1 MSDPLSTTTEMD
13 MRRQSGKSSRK
24 TGARR
29 SHTGRVRLFRSDRLE
44 RLTVMTP
51 RAFAVT
57 WGLLLL
63 LVGWA
68 SWTVRGGASPPAWLG
83 LVALGLLGWSLFE
96 YAMHR
101 FLFHLEPR
109 SAFGRRLGF
118 IMHGNHHQDPGDP
131 HRSMMPLVVSLPW
144 SAAIWGAAVLLF
156 GRAGTIFFLGF
167 AIGYVGYDSI
177 HYACHQLPVKG
188 RVLRALRRHH
198 LRHHF
203 GREEGHYAITAIWW
217 DRVFGTHVAGKRVS
231 GVPEKRATA

>member
-1 MSDPLSTTTEMD
+1 MPRQGRTPN
-13 MRRQSGKSSRK
+13 RR

-29 SHTGRVRLFRSDRLE
+29 AQPQRLRLFRSDRLE

-51 RAFAVT
+51 RAFAAT
-57 WGLLLL
+57 WGLLLP
-63 LVGWA
+63 LVAWA
-68 SWTVRGGASPPAWLG
+68 GSGAASLPAWFA
-83 LVALGLLGWSLFE
+83 LVALGLVGWSLFE

-118 IMHGNHHQDPGDP
+118 IMHGNHHEDPGDP
-131 HRSMMPLVVSLPW
+131 HRSMMPLAVSLPW
-144 SAAIWGAAVLLF
+144 SAAIWAGCALAF
-156 GRAGTIFFLGF
+156 GPAGTVAFLGF
-167 AIGYVGYDSI
+167 AIGYVAYDSI

-188 RVLRALRRHH
+188 RLLRALRRHH

-217 DRVFGTHVAGKRVS
+217 DRVFGTMVAGKAAS
-231 GVPEKRATA
+231 GIMQVRT